1 MEVSSKNNIL
11 HAISWKFVISKKSL
25 HGWIQKCHIYL
36 YIVTSYIQA
45 KESTFWA
52 TFFFS
57 PFSSNILPF
66 LFLFINFFSSN
77 IHYFSSNIHYFFSN
91 IPYFLKISI
100 IPMNI
105 HFSFEY
111 PLFNQISTI
120 FLNIASAAFAQIC
133 GLIDKPK
140 GSRVK

>member
-1 MEVSSKNNIL
+1 MVGFRN
-11 HAISWKFVISKKSL
+11 VISTYISLRAIFKQKKALFEPLS
-25 HGWIQKCHIYL
+25 
-36 YIVTSYIQA
+36 
-45 KESTFWA
+45 
-52 TFFFS
+52 FFS

-120 FLNIASAAFAQIC
+120 FLKTFIIFLKI
-133 GLIDKPK
+133 LILFFKIFIIPFNVHNFLRFLIRFDNHFWA
-140 GSRVK
+140 